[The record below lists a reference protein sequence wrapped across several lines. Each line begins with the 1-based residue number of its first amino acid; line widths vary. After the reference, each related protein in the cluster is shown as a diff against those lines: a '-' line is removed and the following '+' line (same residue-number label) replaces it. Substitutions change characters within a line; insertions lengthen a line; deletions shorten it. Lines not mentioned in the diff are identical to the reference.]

1 MALHCPFFPKEL
13 FDTKNSREH
22 ARTYSCVSDIIFVD
36 AKIRKKAG
44 GSIFKNPTGYYLN
57 FQ

>member
-36 AKIRKKAG
+36 AKIRKKAFMVVLYSRIPQG
-44 GSIFKNPTGYYLN
+44 TT
-57 FQ
+57 